1 MDLSPL
7 FISLKTA
14 TAATAVAFLP
24 GILTAR
30 WLAHSAGGRS
40 KALAD
45 GLLIMPLLLPPTV
58 TGFLLLL
65 VFGNRGFLGR
75 ILTEW
80 GIPVVFTWPGA
91 VIAAAVVTFPL
102 MYRTA
107 RGAFEQVDQ
116 DLLDA
121 ARTMGATEWHVF
133 WRVMLPLSWPGVT
146 AGIILS
152 FARALG
158 EFGATLM
165 LAGNIPGKTQTMP
178 IAIYFAVEGG
188 KREAALTWTLLM
200 IAVATSIVLALNFWS
215 YSRQN
220 PGTLNRVG

>member
-1 MDLSPL
+1 MELSPL
-7 FISLKTA
+7 FISLQ
-14 TAATAVAFLP
+14 TAAAATVAAFFP
-24 GILTAR
+24 GILAAY
-30 WLAHSAGGRS
+30 WLAHTPAGRG

-58 TGFLLLL
+58 IGFLLLL
-65 VFGNRGFLGR
+65 VFGNRGLLGR
-75 ILTEW
+75 ILSEW
-80 GIPVVFTWPGA
+80 GLPVVFTWPGA

-107 RGAFEQVDQ
+107 RGAFEQVDP
-116 DLLDA
+116 DMLDA
-121 ARTMGATEWHVF
+121 ARTMGSTEWSLF
-133 WRVMLPLSWPGVT
+133 WRVLLPLSWPGIT

-188 KREAALTWTLLM
+188 KRDLALVWTLIM
-200 IAVATSIVLALNFWS
+200 IAVATAIVLALNYWS
-215 YSRQN
+215 ERRQIFAARYK
-220 PGTLNRVG
+220 GK